1 MARPNRRR
9 KRADKGNFEMKIY
22 DKFIKADTPF
32 EIHQLVLSIVEE
44 ILRGLNYKVSDIE
57 WMGIDITIDKILM
70 RGQQ

>member
-1 MARPNRRR
+1 
-9 KRADKGNFEMKIY
+9 MKTY

-32 EIHQLVLSIVEE
+32 ETHQLVLSIVEE

-70 RGQQ
+70 REQQ